1 MLNGNFCILIL
12 DYLDFFLSM
21 DVNFVLNFVAAPKMP
36 SYFCCFPI
44 CFSLPDNCDQFQ
56 VPLQGI
62 FALNVLWWV
71 ISSSAVRMGRS
82 AWRFNSSWNFFVCID
97 KIEYFFLHWNIAFFS
112 LKYSKGKFPL
122 LFCSEKWRTT
132 AEIQGKSNDSLL
144 FT

>member
-1 MLNGNFCILIL
+1 MQSRKLPWTIWRPSCVLRVKFRSCTQNAKL
-12 DYLDFFLSM
+12 FLLLS
-21 DVNFVLNFVAAPKMP
+21 
-36 SYFCCFPI
+36 

-82 AWRFNSSWNFFVCID
+82 VWRFNSSWNFFVWID